1 MRGVDVETKLKEYQ
15 SLKYNK
21 NNKFDIDLGF
31 GTKFEKS
38 LAKIL
43 SIGKVEVKTERDKWK
58 ETRNIAIELSCR
70 GDLSGLNVTEAEWW
84 AHILSY
90 NEEIIT
96 ILLFPVEELKKLV
109 KWSCSEGS
117 GKIVMGGDE
126 GASELALIPLEDL
139 GREVNDI

>member
-1 MRGVDVETKLKEYQ
+1 METKLKEYQ

-31 GTKFEKS
+31 GAKFEKS

-43 SIGKVEVKTERDKWK
+43 SIGTVEVKTERDKWK

-70 GDLSGLNVTEAEWW
+70 GNLSGLNVTEAEWW

-90 NEEIIT
+90 KGEFIT
-96 ILLFPVEELKKLV
+96 VLLFPIKELKNLV
-109 KWSCSEGS
+109 KWSCSSGN